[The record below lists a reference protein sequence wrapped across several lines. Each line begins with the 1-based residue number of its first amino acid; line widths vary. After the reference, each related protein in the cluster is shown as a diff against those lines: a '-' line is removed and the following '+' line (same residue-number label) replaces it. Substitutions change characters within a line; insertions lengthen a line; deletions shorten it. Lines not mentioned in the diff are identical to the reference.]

1 MANNDVNIKFF
12 GVIYDEYTP
21 AVEGQMLRDCLI
33 MMNVARHKYRN
44 LIVVCPD
51 PAPERMLNGLGLDRE
66 SDPSRTQDWISYRTG
81 EDWPQEP
88 PGARNIIQRD
98 LYVPKPSGPQM
109 QVNEDGNNGYYLP
122 PQGRLSP
129 DTISLLRPAPNG
141 FAYAPPE
148 MLLLWS

>member
-1 MANNDVNIKFF
+1 
-12 GVIYDEYTP
+12 
-21 AVEGQMLRDCLI
+21 
-33 MMNVARHKYRN
+33 
-44 LIVVCPD
+44 
-51 PAPERMLNGLGLDRE
+51 LGLDRE

-81 EDWPQEP
+81 EDWPQAP

-148 MLLLWS
+148 MLLLSGREKRQFDLSYLAKPLGARQCIRG